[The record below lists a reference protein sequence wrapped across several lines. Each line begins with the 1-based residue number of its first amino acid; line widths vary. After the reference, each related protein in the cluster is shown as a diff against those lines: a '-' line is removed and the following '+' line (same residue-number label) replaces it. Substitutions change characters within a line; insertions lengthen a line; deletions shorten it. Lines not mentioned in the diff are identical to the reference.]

1 MVSFNP
7 VFSFIFVVLITAFGA
22 VNVSAQEAAKKPA
35 EKTPAAAWQV
45 NCSPTSDPNILACQM
60 VQNLTLA
67 KTGQRLLTV
76 VIKPQPK
83 HEKKEPAIVLSLPH
97 GLFLPAGVS
106 LQVDDGKKTT
116 LAVRTSDKNGAYTA
130 TALNKDFVT
139 ALKAGNVLKVTM
151 TANNKKPVA
160 VSVSLIGFTA
170 AFNKIGSGS

>member
-1 MVSFNP
+1 MISLNP
-7 VFSFIFVVLITAFGA
+7 VSSFFLVVLITVFGS
-22 VNVSAQEAAKKPA
+22 VPVSAQEAAKKPA
-35 EKTPAAAWQV
+35 EKKPVAAWQV

-97 GLFLPAGVS
+97 GLFLPSGVS

-116 LAVRTSDKNGAYTA
+116 LAIRTSDKNGAYTA
-130 TALNKDFVT
+130 TALNTDFIT
-139 ALKAGNVLKVTM
+139 AMKAGNAMKVTM
-151 TANNKKPVA
+151 TANNKKPIT
-160 VSVSLIGFTA
+160 VSVSLLGFTA
-170 AFNKIGSGS
+170 AFNKINSGS